1 MRSQKSAARSQN
13 QSPDRKGGVKFPDS
27 LADLLRG
34 VVSGLEL
41 SLSSEQLWQLT
52 THFSLLLKWNE
63 KINLTS
69 IRKPE
74 EIAKRHFEES
84 LYLTKL
90 LPQPGGLLVDVGSG
104 AGFPGLPLKI
114 VWPGVEMVLLE
125 PNHKKA
131 TFLKEVIRSCGLGGI
146 EVRAERL
153 EDLPATQLAG
163 RAALATMRAVAPT
176 AAVLANL
183 SRLLASGGRLALFV
197 GEAALTALAARPG
210 FAWQR
215 PEPIPHSL
223 RRVILTGCLRSST
236 QLPG

>member
-1 MRSQKSAARSQN
+1 MSVAETNLRPLLEQAASEL
-13 QSPDRKGGVKFPDS
+13 G
-27 LADLLRG
+27 
-34 VVSGLEL
+34 L
-41 SLSSEQLWQLT
+41 SLSSEQLRQLT
-52 THFSLLLKWNE
+52 THFSLLLKWNQ

-74 EIAKRHFEES
+74 EIATRHFEES
-84 LYLTKL
+84 LFLTKL
-90 LPQPGGLLVDVGSG
+90 LPQPNGLLMDVGSG

-114 VWPGVEMVLLE
+114 VWPGVETVLLE

-131 TFLKEVIRSCGLGGI
+131 TFLKEAIRSCGLGGI

-153 EDLPATQLAG
+153 EDSPATQLAG
-163 RAALATMRAVAPT
+163 RTALATMRAVAPT
-176 AAVLANL
+176 AAVLTNL

-215 PEPIPHSL
+215 PEPIPHSV
-223 RRVILTGCLRSST
+223 RRVILTGCLRSSREM
-236 QLPG
+236 PG